1 MGSITVTLTSCY
13 ASLDSAALLMLKF
26 HQIYLLNW
34 IKSNR
39 RSALTTYSDASP
51 YEVTEYSVKRMLPRQ
66 NVFLPGRGDAAA
78 LAAHLPRVDR
88 QVRPDRRLEPD
99 SLPLGRK
106 LASWKCRNAVL
117 QLPSSSWIVRFK
129 CVSTR
134 PFAFFL
140 IIFSLDRRTYA
151 RRSLVPTYIP
161 MYIKVWNKYKQK

>member
-13 ASLDSAALLMLKF
+13 ASLDSAALLMLK
-26 HQIYLLNW
+26 
-34 IKSNR
+34 
-39 RSALTTYSDASP
+39 SALTTYSDASP

-106 LASWKCRNAVL
+106 LAS
-117 QLPSSSWIVRFK
+117 
-129 CVSTR
+129 
-134 PFAFFL
+134 
-140 IIFSLDRRTYA
+140 
-151 RRSLVPTYIP
+151 
-161 MYIKVWNKYKQK
+161 